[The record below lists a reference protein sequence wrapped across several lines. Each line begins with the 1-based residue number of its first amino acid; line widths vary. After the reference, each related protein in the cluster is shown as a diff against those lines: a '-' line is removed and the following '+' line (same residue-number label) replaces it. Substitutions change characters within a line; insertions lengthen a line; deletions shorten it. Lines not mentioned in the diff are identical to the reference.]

1 MFEID
6 TGSSGSGSSAP
17 WLNWHSQESK
27 CGSYKRCSWSI
38 RDSEG
43 KKPFSAFENGLI
55 WDIDNLQTGWGM
67 STGQQGVPPEYQWN
81 PSVSQFMPQPSPINN
96 NKWSRALRIPMA
108 SVKGNTVT
116 WEQAS
121 AGAWTGLEDL
131 IPALR
136 QREGSKLPL
145 VKFTGFKTIQAKNAY
160 NAPVFE
166 VVEWVDRPAA
176 LQADIATEPTAAP
189 AEEAPA
195 KEAPAAQPETVDD
208 NEF

>member
-6 TGSSGSGSSAP
+6 TGSTGSGSSGP

-27 CGSYKRCSWSI
+27 CGTYKRCTWSI

-43 KKPFSAFENGLI
+43 KKPFGAFENGLI
-55 WDIDNLQTGWGM
+55 WDIDALKTGWGM

-81 PSVSQFMPQPSPINN
+81 PSVSQFMPQPAPIND
-96 NKWSRALRIPMA
+96 NKWSRALQIPMI
-108 SVKGNTVT
+108 SPKGNTVT

-136 QREGSKLPL
+136 QRQGSKLPL
-145 VKFTGFKTIQAKNAY
+145 IKFAGAKTIAAKNTY

-166 VVEWVDRPAA
+166 VVEWVDRPEA
-176 LQADIATEPTAAP
+176 LQATIATEPAAP
-189 AEEAPA
+189 APAQEAPA
-195 KEAPAAQPETVDD
+195 EQSQPTDD
-208 NEF
+208 DEF

>member
-6 TGSSGSGSSAP
+6 TGSTGSGGSGP

-27 CGSYKRCSWSI
+27 CGTYKRCSWSI

-55 WDIDNLQTGWGM
+55 WDIDALKTGWGI
-67 STGQQGVPPEYQWN
+67 STGVTGVAPEYQWN
-81 PSVSQFMPQPSPINN
+81 PSISQFMPQPAPIAN
-96 NKWSRALRIPMA
+96 NKWMRALQISMVSPR
-108 SVKGNTVT
+108 GNTVT

-121 AGAWTGLEDL
+121 AGAWSGFEGV

-145 VKFTGFKTIQAKNAY
+145 IKFTGFKTIPAKNAY

-166 VVEWVDRPAA
+166 VVEWVDRPEA
-176 LQADIATEPTAAP
+176 LQETIATAPAAAAP
-189 AEEAPA
+189 V
-195 KEAPAAQPETVDD
+195 KEAPEKEAEAEDD
-208 NEF
+208 DAF